1 MFSLAWGLE
10 PCDTAGVAD
19 LTSELLPSGGP
30 WAALTWT
37 LVPHTQAWELSL
49 CNSPTFFVFLISLK
63 TQAGQPLWDGESHQ
77 FM

>member
-10 PCDTAGVAD
+10 PCDPAGVAD
-19 LTSELLPSGGP
+19 LTSEFLLSGGP

-37 LVPHTQAWELSL
+37 PVLHTQAWELSL
-49 CNSPTFFVFLISLK
+49 CNSPTFLLLLISLK